1 MKLDFLETFICP
13 HCSLQL
19 LSKQGVKTMNE
30 KFKNVPKDN
39 DTVILFEVV
48 AKFGKFDAMYQKWL
62 KDGIYGK
69 SFIFLSSDIAN
80 LDDEMLKKEIQ
91 ESPMVSKKSSI
102 TVSRKEKYTFVNF
115 NFKESD

>member
-1 MKLDFLETFICP
+1 
-13 HCSLQL
+13 
-19 LSKQGVKTMNE
+19 MNE

-39 DTVILFEVV
+39 DTVILFEVI

-62 KDGIYGK
+62 QDGIYGK